1 MDYSETDSMSD
12 NLILSNML
20 HRPARTFVSVLGIG
34 VGVMLIVFTT
44 GLARGTLHENAQ
56 REANVGAEIM
66 VRAAGTTGFSG
77 TDAFRLPI
85 SRADEIAQ
93 IEGVKAAIP
102 IGQNLVPAKDT
113 NFGSRLVDGVPFEEY
128 ANIAGLKIID
138 GRALGTGGNEA
149 VIDTAWAESKKL
161 KVGSK
166 LPIYE
171 KDFTVVGTYEPAAGG
186 RIKIPLAT
194 MQEQLGGEGKCTAI
208 LVKAVNPAEVDRVGE
223 RIAQKFPDDQ
233 IWQTK
238 DLEEIIS
245 SSVPALNVFLNVVIG
260 VAAAISALVIL
271 LTMYTTVTERT
282 RQIGVLKSLGMS
294 KTEIAW
300 TITQEALLLS
310 FLGVMTGFLLTLLAR
325 FIVTRTTTMRIEIE
339 WQWILI
345 TLFVGLL
352 GGAVGALYPAIRAA
366 RMDAVEAL
374 SYE

>member
-1 MDYSETDSMSD
+1 MSD

-56 REANVGAEIM
+56 REANIGAEII

-85 SRADEIAQ
+85 SRADEIGQ
-93 IEGVKAAIP
+93 IEGVKSAIP

-128 ANIAGLKIID
+128 ANVAGLKIID
-138 GRALGTGGNEA
+138 GRALGATGDEA
-149 VIDTAWAESKKL
+149 VIDTAWAETRKF

-166 LPIYE
+166 ISLYE
-171 KDFTVVGTYEPAAGG
+171 KDFTIVGTYEPAAGA
-186 RIKIPLAT
+186 RIKIPLAA
-194 MQEQLGGEGKCTAI
+194 MQEQLGGEGKCTAV
-208 LVKAVNPAEVDRVGE
+208 LVKAANAADVE
-223 RIAQKFPDDQ
+223 RIGEQIVQRFPEDQ
-233 IWQTK
+233 ILLTK
-238 DLEEIIS
+238 DLEEIYSNAI
-245 SSVPALNVFLNVVIG
+245 PALNIFLNVVIG
-260 VAAAISALVIL
+260 VAAIISALVIL

-310 FLGVMTGFLLTLLAR
+310 FLGVVTGFLLTLLAR

-352 GGAVGALYPAIRAA
+352 GGAIGALYPAIRAA

>member
-1 MDYSETDSMSD
+1 MSD

-20 HRPARTFVSVLGIG
+20 HRPARTIVSVLGIG

-56 REANVGAEIM
+56 REANIGAEII
-66 VRAAGTTGFSG
+66 VRAAGTMGLSG
-77 TDAFRLPI
+77 TDPFRLPV
-85 SRADEIAQ
+85 SRVEEIKK
-93 IEGVKAAIP
+93 IEGVKTAVP

-113 NFGSRLVDGVPFEEY
+113 NFGSRLVDGVRFDEY
-128 ANIAGLKIID
+128 ANLAGLKIID
-138 GRALGTGGNEA
+138 GRALGESGNEA
-149 VIDTAWAESKKL
+149 VIDTAWAQSRKL
-161 KVGSK
+161 KVGSIVS
-166 LPIYE
+166 LYE
-171 KDFTVVGTYEPAAGG
+171 KDFTVVGTYEPAAGA

-194 MQEQLGGEGKCTAI
+194 MQEQLGGEEKCTGI
-208 LVKAVNPAEVDRVGE
+208 LVKVNDPAQQEVVAE
-223 RIAQKFPDDQ
+223 RIAGMSANPDLPNEQ
-233 IWQTK
+233 ILFTK
-238 DLEEIIS
+238 DLEEIFSNAI
-245 SSVPALNVFLNVVIG
+245 PALNVFLNVVIG
-260 VAAAISALVIL
+260 VAAIISALVIL

-310 FLGVMTGFLLTLLAR
+310 FLGVVTGVLLTLLAR
-325 FIVTRTTTMRIEIE
+325 LVVTRTTTMRIEIE

-352 GGAVGALYPAIRAA
+352 GGAIGALYPAIRAA
-366 RMDAVEAL
+366 RLDAVEAL

>member
-1 MDYSETDSMSD
+1 MSD

-20 HRPARTFVSVLGIG
+20 HRPARTIVSVLGIG
-34 VGVMLIVFTT
+34 VGVMLIIFTT

-66 VRAAGTTGFSG
+66 IRAAGTTGFSG

-85 SRADEIAQ
+85 SRAGEIAQ

-113 NFGSRLVDGVPFEEY
+113 NFGSRLVDGVQFEEY

-138 GRALGTGGNEA
+138 GRALGASGDEA

-166 LPIYE
+166 LPLYE
-171 KDFTVVGTYEPAAGG
+171 RDFTVVGTYEPAAGG

-194 MQEQLGGEGKCTAI
+194 MQEQLGGEGKCTAV
-208 LVKAVNPAEVDRVGE
+208 LVKAANPAEVDLVGE

-233 IWQTK
+233 ILLTK

-245 SSVPALNVFLNVVIG
+245 SAVPALNVFLNVVIG
-260 VAAAISALVIL
+260 VAAIISALVIL

-300 TITQEALLLS
+300 TITQEALMLS
-310 FLGVMTGFLLTLLAR
+310 FLGVVTGILLTLLAR
-325 FIVTRTTTMRIEIE
+325 FVVTRTTTMRIEIE

-366 RMDAVEAL
+366 RLDAVEAL